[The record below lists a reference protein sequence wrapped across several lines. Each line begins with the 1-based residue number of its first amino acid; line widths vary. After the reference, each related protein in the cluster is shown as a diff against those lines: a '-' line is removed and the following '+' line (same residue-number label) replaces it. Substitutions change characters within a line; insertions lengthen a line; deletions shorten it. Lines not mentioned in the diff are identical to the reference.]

1 MFYVCFFFRA
11 FERGRDSYELRYVQ
25 YVCTVCI
32 CTVCMYVC
40 MWDSSLKVKLGLD
53 SSSCALYGRRKGGT
67 AVGTCLA
74 VERQVSSPGG
84 QWAKRIK
91 KWKQKKK
98 EKRNSSFDR
107 MMKVVDALSCLCKA
121 IPKD

>member
-1 MFYVCFFFRA
+1 
-11 FERGRDSYELRYVQ
+11 
-25 YVCTVCI
+25 
-32 CTVCMYVC
+32 

-84 QWAKRIK
+84 QWAKRIN

-98 EKRNSSFDR
+98 EKEI
-107 MMKVVDALSCLCKA
+107 VLLTGW
-121 IPKD
+121 